1 MEITKSRTGM
11 FGRDLEKRATRVLRG
26 AWRDV
31 GVESGDLRRS
41 LRVEFV
47 RGAPRELLFRIGATD
62 WKAYLHHEG
71 ANIGVVRPV
80 DAKVLRF
87 PGKDGTMVFRRVTKP
102 GKIKPNRYLLDNLRL
117 AVM

>member
-31 GVESGDLRRS
+31 GVESGDLQRS
-41 LRVEFV
+41 LRVEFR
-47 RGAPRELLFRIGATD
+47 RGAPSELLFRIGATD
-62 WKAYLHHEG
+62 WKAMLHHEG
-71 ANIGVVRPV
+71 ADPGVIRPV

-117 AVM
+117 AIM